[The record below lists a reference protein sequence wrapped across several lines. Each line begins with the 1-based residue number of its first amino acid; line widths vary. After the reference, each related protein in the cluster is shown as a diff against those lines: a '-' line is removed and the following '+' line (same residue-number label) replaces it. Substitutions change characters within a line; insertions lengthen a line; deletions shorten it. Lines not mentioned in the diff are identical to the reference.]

1 MSQKS
6 DFKTA
11 LIESTTINDLTDEEV
26 FGVLSGPALSTYT
39 QFQSISASAS
49 QIVWNVQIPSES
61 ILIDRHLLMSSTINF
76 TINLGGAANQVPVG
90 ENCINWGLTE
100 ALSAFPLQSLFTT
113 VQTTINNASTSVNL
127 QDILPMILR
136 MNDNRKLARY
146 NSMTPSLP
154 DCQWGAFNQAVNVV
168 GPIANSNNNV
178 LSSLNN
184 NGYDN
189 DFQPRGSYPVTL
201 LGITH
206 NVTGGGV
213 DNSLVSTNVLDTW
226 VIGLSVNVTEPFLAL
241 SPFTNCMPQSSQSGS
256 GLIGINNMSI
266 VCNVD
271 NTAKR
276 LLGTANTEV
285 NGGNI
290 SGYISSISLGY
301 NVGGNSVPA
310 FQNSRLLFNF
320 QTLSSMQY
328 SKISSKCI
336 VPYTDYPRYLTTF
349 TNNEVMAPKPAAS
362 SLRTLTSQN
371 LQLNQVPGLVMIS
384 VRVPMSQQNWNNTS
398 SFLTIKNISINF
410 NSQSGLLAS
419 ATQQDLYNI
428 SYRNGCAQSYYEW
441 AGYNNNF
448 VNGAPNSTV
457 VQTGSL
463 LVLNPAL
470 DFSLPE
476 FLSAGSLGQFSFQFN
491 ITVENNYEFNVTPE
505 ICIITKN
512 DGLFVTQQGTSVIYT
527 GILDKTTVLR
537 TKEQE
542 ASLDYQTHQRLVG
555 GRLNSSGFGALK
567 KMLKYHAQ
575 KHMMPVVGSGISGGS
590 ESGGSISGGASSGG
604 RRHRLSKHLM

>member
-1 MSQKS
+1 MSQKP
-6 DFKTA
+6 DFKTS
-11 LIESTTINDLTDEEV
+11 LIESTTINDLTDEEI

-39 QFQSISASAS
+39 QFQAISASGS

-61 ILIDRHLLMSSTINF
+61 ILIDRHLLMTSLVNF
-76 TINLGGAANQVPVG
+76 TISLGGPGHAVPVN

-113 VQTTINNASTSVNL
+113 VQATINNTSTSVNL

-154 DCQWGAFNQAVNVV
+154 DCQWGAFNQAVNIV
-168 GPIANSNNNV
+168 GPIANSNNNI

-189 DFQPRGSYPVTL
+189 DFQPRGSFPVTL
-201 LGITH
+201 LDIVHNITGAG
-206 NVTGGGV
+206 T
-213 DNSLVSTNVLDTW
+213 DQSLISTNVNDTW
-226 VIGLSVNVTEPFLAL
+226 SIGLQFRVTEPFLAL
-241 SPFTNCMPQSSQSGS
+241 SPFTNCMPQSNQSGS

-271 NTAKR
+271 STCKR
-276 LLGTANTEV
+276 LLGTANTSV
-285 NGGNI
+285 NGGVI
-290 SGYISSISLGY
+290 SSYISNISLGATGY
-301 NVGGNSVPA
+301 QPFSET
-310 FQNSRLLFNF
+310 RLLFNF
-320 QTLSSMQY
+320 QTLTSLQY

-349 TNNEVMAPKPAAS
+349 TSNTPLVPNNS
-362 SLRTLTSQN
+362 QTLTSQN
-371 LQLNQVPGLVMIS
+371 IQLNQIPGLIMIS
-384 VRVPMSQQNWNNTS
+384 VRVPMSEQNWNNTS
-398 SFLTIKNISINF
+398 SFLTINNITINF

-419 ATQQDLYNI
+419 ATPQDLYNI
-428 SYRNGCAQSYYEW
+428 SYRNGCAQTYYEW
-441 AGYNNNF
+441 SGYNNNF
-448 VNGAPNSTV
+448 VNGPPNSNA

-476 FLSAGSLGQFSFQFN
+476 FLSCGSLGQFSFQFN
-491 ITVENNYEFNVTPE
+491 INVTNNYEFNVTPE

-527 GILDKTTVLR
+527 GILDKATVLR
-537 TKEQE
+537 TKEQD
-542 ASLDYQTHQRLVG
+542 ASLDYNTHQRLVG
-555 GRLNSSGFGALK
+555 GRLSSSGMGAIK
-567 KMLKYHAQ
+567 KMLRYHSQ
-575 KHMMPVVGSGISGGS
+575 KQMDHMAGGASSGGAS
-590 ESGGSISGGASSGG
+590 SGGASSGG